1 LPLCF
6 SSFQFLKRNSRP
18 VVNSE
23 DKNFSDQSVEDT
35 IVDMEVVLN
44 PDLQPLTYFDF
55 QIPDERLK
63 PETNYELVQNNSVP
77 LCFNSFQFLKKNL
90 EYMLKDKHTENQE
103 VSVEPMQQSF
113 QFLQDPISDVL
124 DDLGCQ
130 SHFPSSSHGIKSC
143 YDIDMIRQATSLS
156 FSAEVTLQN
165 PSEKLQPC
173 QEVHE
178 DANSTTIA
186 SNHEVE
192 LVKFEYQGTGQFYLD
207 PIVTY
212 MEKFFTGEPQSI
224 SGITLVLQDCRGLCC
239 KDQSCFQQWPLHFAV
254 LNLWTKGQAAFFTV
268 LTSSQAVLW
277 SQQLLDWLHWHFCII

>member
-1 LPLCF
+1 LGGRRSFAIPEDNQSVHGNYDSNDQSAENLRVSGNTLPLCF

-23 DKNFSDQSVEDT
+23 DKKFSDQSVEDT

-63 PETNYELVQNNSVP
+63 PETNYELDQNNSVP

-130 SHFPSSSHGIKSC
+130 SHFPSSSHGIKIC
-143 YDIDMIRQATSLS
+143 YDIDMIRQVNFIVFFNRGIISRPIRKFAAMSG
-156 FSAEVTLQN
+156 SA
-165 PSEKLQPC
+165 
-173 QEVHE
+173 
-178 DANSTTIA
+178 
-186 SNHEVE
+186 
-192 LVKFEYQGTGQFYLD
+192 
-207 PIVTY
+207 
-212 MEKFFTGEPQSI
+212 
-224 SGITLVLQDCRGLCC
+224 
-239 KDQSCFQQWPLHFAV
+239 
-254 LNLWTKGQAAFFTV
+254 
-268 LTSSQAVLW
+268 
-277 SQQLLDWLHWHFCII
+277 